1 MSGPAP
7 GTGDATTERHRS
19 VRSEAFVWLTVL
31 GLFLLWLTL
40 PVVLALSG
48 WFDCLSS
55 DRSCREAVERKD
67 LASTIAVALL
77 VGFTGLAIGSIVVGR
92 GRLPRILLVLSIAAV
107 LLGLL
112 SLGVRAALSPWLP
125 VGLWLTIPATAM
137 IAIGSARQ
145 VRWYDSTG

>member
-1 MSGPAP
+1 MSGPSAP

-77 VGFTGLAIGSIVVGR
+77 VGFTGLAIGSDPRGA
-92 GRLPRILLVLSIAAV
+92 GRLPDPARPVSRGCPSRPPLPGCPGRPLALVAGRSVADDPGHGDDRDRIGAA
-107 LLGLL
+107 G
-112 SLGVRAALSPWLP
+112 
-125 VGLWLTIPATAM
+125 
-137 IAIGSARQ
+137 
-145 VRWYDSTG
+145 RWYDSTG